1 MNLTLLKRHLYP
13 ISVNFMVVL
22 LMLGAVAAHIDFAE
36 ALQQRLEWMA
46 YDLRLNATLPENS
59 GVDPR
64 IVIVDIDDKSL
75 QAEGR
80 WPWSRAKLA
89 ALVEQLFSN
98 QVAVVGFDILF
109 AEPELAA
116 MPITAKGDT
125 TQNPMPLDHDGLL
138 AAQLTGRDVA
148 LGYVFHDR
156 PQPPIGRLPE
166 HLPVSGAISPNASIP
181 TPRTYTANLPRLQE
195 AARYGGFFNADMDAD
210 GMLRRAPLIM
220 RHGTKLY
227 ASLPFEVTR
236 LFYGINDITF
246 QTAPVGNFDAV
257 EYIGFGEYTIPTDG
271 EGRVMIPYRGKFGS
285 FVYVSATDVLHQQVK
300 KSVLENSIVL
310 IGTTAA
316 GLYDLRST
324 PVQSNYPGVEVHATI
339 ISGLLD
345 RNFPVQPSWAEGANF
360 IIMLIVGVTLS
371 ILLPLLNPLRLMAVI
386 VAVTVLLLTFNVWM
400 WSAHGLVLYIA
411 TPLTLVFMLA
421 LMNAAYGFVSEARE
435 RSQLKGMF
443 GQYVPPQLVEEMSR
457 NPQNFGFQGDSREM
471 TVLFAD
477 IRGFTT
483 ISESLSAGELKKLL
497 NEFFTPM
504 TRIIFN
510 RRGTIDKYV
519 GDMIMAFWGAPLQD
533 DQHAAHAIAAGLDM
547 LAEVEKLQPNFRSL
561 GLPEIHIGIGIN
573 TGVMNVGD
581 MGSEFRRAYTVIG
594 DAVNLASRLEG
605 LTKFY
610 GVNVIVGENTRRGQ
624 EDYVFQ
630 LLDRVNVKGKNE
642 AVTLYQPLCRLS
654 DAPAELLA
662 EHALHEQALS
672 FYFNRQWAE
681 AQEVFLDLHRQR
693 PDKKIYSIFLERLDK
708 LERLSPDAEWSGSF
722 QHEHK

>member
-1 MNLTLLKRHLYP
+1 MNLRSLKRHLYP
-13 ISVNFMVVL
+13 ITANLMVVFL
-22 LMLGAVAAHIDFAE
+22 VLGAVVAHTDFTE
-36 ALQQRLEWMA
+36 ALQQRLEWLV

-59 GVDPR
+59 AVDPR
-64 IVIVDIDDKSL
+64 IVIVDVDDNSL

-89 ALVEQLFSN
+89 DLVEQLFLN
-98 QVAVVGFDILF
+98 QVAVVGFDMLF

-116 MPITAKGDT
+116 TPT
-125 TQNPMPLDHDGLL
+125 TPDSDGLF
-138 AAQLTGRDVA
+138 AKQLTGRDVV
-148 LGYVFHDR
+148 LGYVFHGR
-156 PQPPIGRLPE
+156 PQPPIGHLPE
-166 HLPVSGAISPNASIP
+166 HLSVSGIVSPAASIA
-181 TPRTYTANLPRLQE
+181 TPYTYTANLPRLQD
-195 AARYGGFFNADMDAD
+195 AARHGGFFNADVDAD

-227 ASLPFEVTR
+227 GSLPFEMTR
-236 LFYGINDITF
+236 LFYGIKDITL
-246 QTAPVGNFDAV
+246 QTAPVGNLDAV
-257 EYIGFGEYTIPTDG
+257 EHIGFGDYTIPTDG

-285 FVYVSATDVLHQQVK
+285 FVYVSATDVLHQRVK
-300 KSVLENSIVL
+300 KGVLENTIVL

-324 PVQSNYPGVEVHATI
+324 PVQGNYPGVEVHATI

-345 RNFPVQPSWAEGANF
+345 KNFPVQPSWAEGANF
-360 IIMLIVGVTLS
+360 IIMLMVGVTLS
-371 ILLPLLNPLRLMAVI
+371 VLLPLLSPLRLVAVI
-386 VAVTVLLLTFNVWM
+386 VAVAVLLVTFNTWM

-483 ISESLSAGELKKLL
+483 ISESLSAAELKKLL

-519 GDMIMAFWGAPLQD
+519 GDMIMAFWGAPLPD
-533 DQHAAHAIAAGLDM
+533 DQHAAHAIAAALDM
-547 LAEVEKLQPNFRSL
+547 LAEVENLQPKLRSL
-561 GLPEIHIGIGIN
+561 GLPEIRIGIGIN

-610 GVNVIVGENTRRGQ
+610 GVNVIVGENTWRGQ
-624 EDYVFQ
+624 QDYVFQ

-642 AVTLYQPLCRLS
+642 AVMLYQPLCRLS
-654 DAPAELLA
+654 DVSAELLA
-662 EHALHEQALS
+662 ELALHEQALS
-672 FYFNRQWAE
+672 LYFNRQWQE
-681 AQEVFLDLHRQR
+681 AREMFSDLSRQR
-693 PDKKIYSIFLERLDK
+693 PDRKIYSIFLERLDK
-708 LERLSPDAEWSGSF
+708 LERPPADAEWSGSF

>member
-13 ISVNFMVVL
+13 IAINLVVVFL
-22 LMLGAVAAHIDFAE
+22 ILAALVAHIDFTE
-36 ALQQRLEWMA
+36 ALQQRLEWIA
-46 YDLRLNATLPENS
+46 YDLRLNASLPQS
-59 GVDPR
+59 SAVDPR

-89 ALVEQLFSN
+89 DLLEQLFSN
-98 QVAVVGFDILF
+98 QAAVVGFDILF
-109 AEPELAA
+109 AEAEHSAA
-116 MPITAKGDT
+116 SDGNAENVIGP
-125 TQNPMPLDHDGLL
+125 DHDGHL
-138 AAQLTGRDVA
+138 AERLTGRDVV
-148 LGYVFHDR
+148 LGYVFHNR
-156 PQPPIGRLPE
+156 PQPPIGRLPQR
-166 HLPVSGAISPNASIP
+166 LAISGAVSPNASIP
-181 TPRTYTANLPRLQE
+181 AARAYIANLPRLQE
-195 AARYGGFFNADMDAD
+195 AARYGGFFNADPDAD

-220 RHGTKLY
+220 RHGGELY
-227 ASLPFEVTR
+227 GSLPFEVVR
-236 LFYGINDITF
+236 LFYGIKDITL
-246 QTAPVGNFDAV
+246 QTAPVGNVDAV
-257 EYIGFGEYTIPTDG
+257 EHIGFGGYTIPTDG
-271 EGRVMIPYRGKFGS
+271 AGRVMIPYRGKFGS

-300 KSVLENSIVL
+300 KAVLENAIVL

-316 GLYDLRST
+316 GLYDLRAT
-324 PVQSNYPGVEVHATI
+324 PVQGSYPGVEVHATL

-345 RNFPVQPSWAEGANF
+345 KNFPAQPSWAEGANF
-360 IIMLIVGVTLS
+360 IIMLIVGITLS
-371 ILLPLLNPLRLMAVI
+371 VLLPLLSPLRLMAVVVT
-386 VAVTVLLLTFNVWM
+386 VAVLLVIFNAWM
-400 WSAHGLVLYIA
+400 WNAHGLVLYIA
-411 TPLTLVFMLA
+411 TPLALVFMLA

-477 IRGFTT
+477 IRSFTT
-483 ISESLSAGELKKLL
+483 ISESLSAAELKKLL

-519 GDMIMAFWGAPLQD
+519 GDMIMAFWGAPLPD
-533 DQHAAHAIAAGLDM
+533 DRHAAHAIDAALDM
-547 LAEVEKLQPNFRSL
+547 LVEVENLNPVL
-561 GLPEIHIGIGIN
+561 TTMGLPEIHIGIGIN

-624 EDYVFQ
+624 EGYVFQ

-642 AVTLYQPLCRLS
+642 AVMLYQPLCRLS
-654 DAPAELLA
+654 DSAPELLA
-662 EHALHEQALS
+662 ELALHEQALS
-672 FYFNRQWAE
+672 FYFNRQWKK
-681 AQEVFLDLHRQR
+681 AQEVFSDLHRQR
-693 PDKKIYSIFLERLDK
+693 PDRKIYSIFLERLDK
-708 LERLSPDAEWSGSF
+708 LEKLSPDAEWSGSF
-722 QHEHK
+722 HHENK